1 LANCVLFS
9 FKHEPFLSFSQVIN
23 NEEMATEIVRS
34 LVGAI
39 GLCLTMPIATGLSVW
54 LLFKEKKSLN

>member
-1 LANCVLFS
+1 
-9 FKHEPFLSFSQVIN
+9 VIN
-23 NEEMATEIVRS
+23 NEEVATEIVRS

-54 LLFKEKKSLN
+54 LLFKEKKLLN